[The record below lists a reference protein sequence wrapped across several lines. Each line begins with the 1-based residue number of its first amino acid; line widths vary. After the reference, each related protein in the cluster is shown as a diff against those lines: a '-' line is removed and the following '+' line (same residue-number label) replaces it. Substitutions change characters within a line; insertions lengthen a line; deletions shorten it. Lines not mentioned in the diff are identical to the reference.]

1 MLKRIFD
8 VSIALIA
15 LILLLPIYILVA
27 YRVRKNFGAP
37 VLFRQARSG
46 LNGEVF
52 EILKFRTMSDDK
64 DSQGNLLPDEHRL
77 TDFGKQLRASS
88 LDELPQL
95 WNVLRGDMSI
105 VGPRPQLMEY
115 LPLYNTEQFRRHLV
129 RPGITG
135 YAQIN
140 GRNNISWEKRFE
152 LDVWY
157 VDNRSMWLYIKIL
170 FKTVKLVIAKH
181 GICAE
186 GEATM
191 SRFIGNKQQGH
202 RVVNANIGTGLSGC
216 QSLNRHFSERDANIY
231 FDIKYQEAT
240 SSVKAADD
248 PENQIGGF
256 GVRLSLAPL
265 VSVPVGIYDQYMCK
279 DQAGSL
285 PAKDMYLAGVDD
297 YASAAHGQPYKL
309 YA

>member
-1 MLKRIFD
+1 MFKRIFD

-27 YRVRKNFGAP
+27 YKVRKNFGAP

-64 DSQGNLLPDEHRL
+64 DSEGNLLPDEYRL
-77 TDFGKQLRASS
+77 TDFGKKLRASS

-95 WNVLRGDMSI
+95 WNVLKGEMSI
-105 VGPRPQLMEY
+105 VGPRPQLMEF
-115 LPLYNTEQFRRHLV
+115 LSLYNREQFRRHLV

-157 VDNRSMWLYIKIL
+157 VDNRSMWLNIEIL
-170 FKTVKLVIAKH
+170 FKTVKLVVAKH

-191 SRFIGNKQQGH
+191 SRFTGNKQ
-202 RVVNANIGTGLSGC
+202 RIYKVINANVRKSLSAC
-216 QSLNRHFSERDANIY
+216 QSLNMHFSQRDTTTY
-231 FDIKYQEAT
+231 LDIKYNGAT
-240 SSVKAADD
+240 NNIKATDD
-248 PENQIGGF
+248 SENQIVGF

-265 VSVPVGIYDQYMCK
+265 ANVPAYIYDQYMRK
-279 DQAGSL
+279 DEESSL
-285 PAKDMYLAGVDD
+285 LAKDMYLASSD
-297 YASAAHGQPYKL
+297 YVPAAHGQPYKL